1 MTSTPPP
8 APHDIVTA
16 GPLRVDRA
24 SHQATLHGHTAILT
38 ARELE
43 VLLFFCAQRGRVC
56 SAEDIAAVVWGQSQK
71 TNSIAVHVKRLRAKL
86 PLERTHGGPLIWN
99 VRGAGYRLAP
109 VLVDDA
115 EPHLAAPHS
124 TAIVPALPAQPEAP
138 PAPPASRQTPNDS
151 AIIEAMNIERSV
163 SVEQRVAMHAALADP
178 HRLRI
183 VDYLALGDA
192 SPSELQTALSMPSN
206 LVAHHLNVLQA
217 SGLVLRDTSHADRRR
232 TYVRLAPTGL
242 RDLLPVTSSPA
253 SRVVFVCTQNSARSQ
268 LATALWNQQSAIPS
282 TSAGTHP
289 ADQINPLAVDAAQR
303 HRLTLADQQPQ
314 LLDDVLRPDDL
325 VVVVCDNAHEH
336 LPTGLARLHW
346 SVPDPVTA
354 AQPSAFDAVVDE
366 LSGRISTLA
375 HAVGT

>member
-1 MTSTPPP
+1 
-8 APHDIVTA
+8 
-16 GPLRVDRA
+16 
-24 SHQATLHGHTAILT
+24 
-38 ARELE
+38 
-43 VLLFFCAQRGRVC
+43 
-56 SAEDIAAVVWGQSQK
+56 
-71 TNSIAVHVKRLRAKL
+71 
-86 PLERTHGGPLIWN
+86 
-99 VRGAGYRLAP
+99 
-109 VLVDDA
+109 
-115 EPHLAAPHS
+115 
-124 TAIVPALPAQPEAP
+124 
-138 PAPPASRQTPNDS
+138 
-151 AIIEAMNIERSV
+151 MNIERSV

-303 HRLTLADQQPQ
+303 HRLRSPISNPNCSTMCCAPTTWWWWSATTPTSIYP
-314 LLDDVLRPDDL
+314 PDWRG
-325 VVVVCDNAHEH
+325 CTGRS
-336 LPTGLARLHW
+336 PTR
-346 SVPDPVTA
+346 
-354 AQPSAFDAVVDE
+354 
-366 LSGRISTLA
+366 
-375 HAVGT
+375 